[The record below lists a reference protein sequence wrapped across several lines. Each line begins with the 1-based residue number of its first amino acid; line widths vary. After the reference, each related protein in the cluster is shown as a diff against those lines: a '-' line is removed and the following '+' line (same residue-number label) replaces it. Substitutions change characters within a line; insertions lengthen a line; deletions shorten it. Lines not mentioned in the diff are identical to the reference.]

1 MKGEIILRM
10 EWNIMLSIY
19 ITTYNHEKYIREA
32 LDSVLMQNT
41 KYSYEVIVG
50 DDASTD
56 NTKEILKEYAAK
68 YPSIIKLFLRDT
80 NMGGKG
86 SNNAYDLIKRCEG
99 KYIMALE
106 GDDFWVDDSKI
117 ETQITFLEK
126 HVEYIGIAHNCIVVD
141 SNSKPNGEEYPECKE
156 EIYSL
161 RHLGSNILPGQLT
174 TVMYRNV
181 YKNQKIDTSIIG
193 EGLLP
198 ADRLI
203 YFMLSSYGNIYC
215 MQKKMSAYRHI
226 TTGGSSFSANY
237 VWNYEEVK
245 NWNTSLVNY
254 SKRIQNNQ
262 AIKYSELMLMKI
274 IIGSRKRYK
283 KTWREISKE
292 LIQEHFSGVRYLEYF
307 MQLVRRKVLKM
318 KIWA

>member
-1 MKGEIILRM
+1 
-10 EWNIMLSIY
+10 MLSIY